1 VSFAIEGNALD
12 YRLARVDEH
21 IDDRAGRWRRARTPW
36 RRLACAELFI
46 LLAAWALA
54 DSAFSVRLA
63 TVPPIA
69 AAGLCL
75 IAWQRLYGDDVAD
88 MRAAELR
95 GLWVVS
101 LRLGAVAAAVTWALG
116 EVSPGAVATGSAL
129 SLAGLVAT
137 RVAYRAWLRNA
148 RAAGRFTRPI
158 VLVGIDGQALATR
171 RRLDERPELGF
182 TVAAAF
188 GSRRGAHRFGLD
200 DIWAGDLDDA
210 PTSRAIRSAHAAL
223 VSTTAL
229 EPEEVDPI
237 VGRLL
242 RAGRGQVHL
251 STGTTFVDQRR
262 LRPVNVDYGPVVR
275 VQGLRRRRAQRAA
288 KRALDVGL
296 GSLALVLSLPVLVAA
311 AAAIK
316 LGDRGPILF
325 RQARVGRGG
334 HPFTVY
340 KLRTMTV
347 DAEARLAHLDGHN
360 ERVGPLFKMEQDP
373 RVTRVGSLI
382 RHLSIDE
389 LPQLWNVIKGEMSLV
404 GPRPALP
411 EEFERFDDRLRQRCR
426 MRPGM
431 TGLWQAEARDNP
443 SFLTYE
449 RLDLFYVE
457 NWSLGL
463 DLTVLVATVESEL
476 ARVAKLLRPRVR
488 TQPRS
493 RPAERPAGR
502 PRLEAVAG
510 GRTTHR
516 TRAGRVR
523 ATRAGKGTTPRL
535 RVAMVGT
542 RGVPARYGGFE
553 TAVEEIGRRLVARG
567 HEVTVYSRKDEK
579 GSRPPS
585 EHLGMDIVTLPA
597 LRLRSAETLSH
608 SVLSSLHVLLSRR
621 HDAVFVFN
629 SANAVLLPLLRARRL
644 PVAVHVDGLEW
655 RRAKWAGSGARY
667 YRRAESLAVRWADAL
682 IADAPGIAEYYDQEF
697 GAETELLSYGAP
709 VLDDLAD
716 DGLDELGVARQKFH
730 LVVARFEPE
739 NHVDLIVR
747 GYRESTATYPL
758 VVVGGAPY
766 SDEYTAAIRDIA
778 ASDDRIRLVGSVWDQ
793 EQLNQLY
800 GHALLYLHGHSVGGT
815 NPSLLRAMGAG
826 AAVGAYDVRFNR
838 DVIGGDGWFFSDET
852 DIARLVEAAETN
864 PDRCWAYGTS
874 LQAQVAAHHRWDAV
888 ADGYEALAHRLADGF
903 SRMGEATGRR
913 LRG

>member
-1 VSFAIEGNALD
+1 VSIAVEGTALD
-12 YRLARVDEH
+12 YRLVRVDEQV
-21 IDDRAGRWRRARTPW
+21 DDRASRVTRARTPW
-36 RRLACAELFI
+36 RRLAVAELLV
-46 LLAAWALA
+46 LLTAWALA
-54 DSAFSVRLA
+54 SSAFSVRLL

-69 AAGLCL
+69 VAGLCL
-75 IAWQRLYGDDVAD
+75 IAWQRLYADDVAD
-88 MRAAELR
+88 MRAAELQ
-95 GLWVVS
+95 GLGVVS
-101 LRLGAVAAAVTWALG
+101 LRLAVTATAVAWVLG
-116 EVSPGAVATGSAL
+116 EVSPAAVAVGAAL
-129 SLAGLVAT
+129 SLVGLVAT

-148 RAAGRFTRPI
+148 RAGGRFARPI

-171 RRLDERPELGF
+171 RRLEERPELGF

-200 DIWAGDLDDA
+200 DIWAGDLHDA
-210 PTSRAIRSAHAAL
+210 PASRAVRSAHAAL

-229 EPEEVDPI
+229 DPEAIDPI

-251 STGTTFVDQRR
+251 STGTKVVDPRR
-262 LRPVNVDYGPVVR
+262 LRPVNLDYGPVVR
-275 VQGLRRRRAQRAA
+275 VHGLRQRRAQGVA

-296 GSLALVLSLPVLVAA
+296 GSLALVLSLPVLLVAA
-311 AAAIK
+311 VAIK
-316 LGDRGPILF
+316 LGDRGPVLF
-325 RQARVGRGG
+325 RQTRVGRGG

-347 DAEARLAHLDGHN
+347 DAEARLAHLDGHD

-389 LPQLWNVIKGEMSLV
+389 LPQIWNVLKGEMSLV

-411 EEFERFDDRLRQRCR
+411 EEFERFDDRLRQRSC
-426 MRPGM
+426 MRPGI

-443 SFLTYE
+443 SFLSYE

-463 DLTVLVATVESEL
+463 DLTILVGTVESEL
-476 ARVAKLLRPRVR
+476 VRVATLLAPRPRSHR
-488 TQPRS
+488 RP
-493 RPAERPAGR
+493 PAEWPAGR
-502 PRLEAVAG
+502 PHLEAVAG
-510 GRTTHR
+510 GRAGHR
-516 TRAGRVR
+516 GRAGAVR
-523 ATRAGKGTTPRL
+523 ASRAGTGAAPRL
-535 RVAMVGT
+535 RIAMVGT

-553 TAVEEIGRRLVARG
+553 TAVEEIGRRLVERG
-567 HEVTVYSRKDEK
+567 HAVTVYSRRDEK

-585 EHLGMDIVTLPA
+585 EHLGMRVVTLPA

-608 SVLSSLHVLLSRR
+608 STLSSLHVLLSRR

-629 SANAVLLPLLRARRL
+629 SANAALLPLLRARRL

-682 IADAPGIAEYYDQEF
+682 IADAPGIAEYYGQEF
-697 GAETELLSYGAP
+697 GAETELLGYGAP
-709 VLDDLAD
+709 VLNELAD
-716 DGLDELGVARQKFH
+716 DGLDDLGVARQKFH

-758 VVVGGAPY
+758 VVVGSAPY
-766 SDEYTAAIRDIA
+766 SDEYTAAIREIA
-778 ASDDRIRLVGSVWDQ
+778 ASDDRIKLVGSVWDQ

-852 DIARLVEAAETN
+852 DIARMVEAAETN
-864 PDRCWAYGTS
+864 PDRCWAYGAS
-874 LQAQVAAHHRWDAV
+874 LQEQVAAHHRWDAV
-888 ADGYEALAHRLADGF
+888 ADGYEALAERLAGGF

-913 LRG
+913 RRG